1 MSIFRFLTILLFLGS
16 TLFASVGKVSLLK
29 GEAYAERNAQ
39 KITLLNGAILEEK
52 DTITTSK
59 SAQIQL
65 IFEDKTVITLG
76 SEAIFKI
83 EEYLNDAKNP
93 KAKFKFNQGAFKTIT
108 GQIGKTAPEN
118 FTLETKTATIGI
130 RGTIVGGIV
139 SPTPPPP
146 PPGMPPPPP
155 VPDVL
160 FCLGGMITAT
170 SLQTGLTVTLP
181 VGTMTVV
188 APSGP
193 PSPPRQTTPQDL
205 QQLNQGLGNAPTPPP
220 PAAGGGNQAPSGNTP
235 PTQGEGGGDTPPPP
249 APQSGGG
256 GGNTPPTPPAP
267 QNFVPTAA
275 NDALQINLQTLVQDG
290 IIGNIANELN
300 VSIGDLQDQIQNQV
314 CPSGT
319 SGTFPNC
326 VATSCP
332 QNTTGVY
339 PNCIALV
346 CPTGTTGTYP
356 DCGTCTALQSGTYP
370 NCVNLTCAAGTTG
383 TYPDCGTCTGNYEG
397 TYPNCTL
404 KQCPSGTSG
413 TYPNCVNLT
422 CAAGTTG
429 TYPDCGTCTGNY
441 EGTYP
446 SCTLK
451 QCPSGIGTYPEC
463 SNDEETNPD
472 TGDDYPGQGE
482 HYPVR
487 AFATELISATPTC
500 PENSTGTYP
509 NCIPFQLTGFATSM
523 YDTLQD
529 GNLSISIADTLLI
542 GATETALSGAVTLDI
557 NSSVQVDI
565 SESATVNT
573 INDFNNTKI
582 WTLNTAPNDYVSW
595 GYWTSPELDGNK
607 TLLAGTNYWV
617 AGKDAAA
624 AATYIG
630 TLPANTHYIYSG
642 KALGKVNGLYDIDP
656 VNDATN
662 SVQLKFNFGG
672 GSNSIDNSDSWIK
685 FKANGQSWELTP
697 TASFSGGSF
706 TGSVGGSGITG
717 AIKGQFFGTEAQAV
731 GGTFNATDGTNKAL
745 GVFKAVR

>member
-1 MSIFRFLTILLFLGS
+1 MSVVRLFFIIILFLSS

-29 GEAYAERNAQ
+29 GEATVERNAVKTALQ
-39 KITLLNGAILEEK
+39 NGSTLEAK
-52 DTITTSK
+52 DIIKTSK
-59 SAQIQL
+59 DAQIQL

-76 SEAIFKI
+76 GESDFKI
-83 EEYLNDAKNP
+83 EEYLNDAINS
-93 KAKFKFNQGAFKTIT
+93 KAKFKFNQGTFKTIT

-155 VPDVL
+155 APDVL

-170 SLQTGLTVTLP
+170 SLQTGVTVTLP
-181 VGTMTVV
+181 VGTMTLVS
-188 APSGP
+188 PSGP

-205 QQLNQGLGNAPTPPP
+205 ERLNEGLGNTPP
-220 PAAGGGNQAPSGNTP
+220 ALLLGGNQRPSGNTP
-235 PTQGEGGGDTPPPP
+235 PTQGEGGGDTPPP
-249 APQSGGG
+249 AR
-256 GGNTPPTPPAP
+256 

-275 NDALQINLQTLVQDG
+275 NDALQNNLETLAQDG
-290 IIGNIANELN
+290 VIENIANELN
-300 VSIGDLQDQIQNQV
+300 VSVDVLKDQIQNKV
-314 CPSGT
+314 CPAGT
-319 SGTFPNC
+319 SGTFPIC
-326 VATSCP
+326 IATSCP

-339 PNCIALV
+339 PNCIALT
-346 CPTGTTGTYP
+346 CP
-356 DCGTCTALQSGTYP
+356 
-370 NCVNLTCAAGTTG
+370 AGTTG

-397 TYPNCTL
+397 VYPNCTL
-404 KQCPSGTSG
+404 KQCPSGTTGTYPNCGTCTVLQSG

-422 CAAGTTG
+422 CPAGTTG

-441 EGTYP
+441 EGVYP
-446 SCTLK
+446 NCTLK
-451 QCPSGIGTYPEC
+451 QCPSGTTGTFPDCGTCTASQSGTYPNCVDLTCEAG
-463 SNDEETNPD
+463 TNPD
-472 TGDDYPGQGE
+472 CSEQSY
-482 HYPVR
+482 YPVR

-565 SESATVNT
+565 SEFATVNT

-672 GSNSIDNSDSWIK
+672 GSNSIINDPAYSWIK

-731 GGTFNATDGTNKAL
+731 GGTFSATDGTNKAL